1 MKAVALKVTR
11 VPAQTVVAE
20 TAIVT
25 LTGSSGFTVMVTVLE
40 VAGFPVVQA
49 SEEVSIQVI
58 TSPFA
63 GA

>member
-1 MKAVALKVTR
+1 MKAVALKVTT

-20 TAIVT
+20 AAIVT
-25 LTGSSGFTVMVTVLE
+25 LTGSSGFTVMVTVFE

-49 SEEVSIQVI
+49 SEEVSTQVI